1 MARVIVIKRED
12 ELRGMRDACKVTA
25 KIRDAIVQCVAA
37 GVSTQSLSDYAG
49 ELIRGLGAESAF
61 LNYRG
66 YPGEVC
72 ISVND
77 EVVHGIPGRRRIED
91 GDLGSVDVGVKYGG
105 FIGDCA
111 VTVMVG
117 EVGEEKR
124 RLVRVTQQAL
134 ESGIDGARAGSRVS
148 DISYAVEQC
157 VKRAGFSVVRD
168 FVGHGVGRDLHEE
181 PQIPNFGRAGKG
193 PRLRAGMTL
202 AIEPMVNM
210 GSYEVEVQADGW
222 TVLTKDRKPSAHFE
236 HTILVREEGPEILTL

>member
-1 MARVIVIKRED
+1 VIVIKRED

-91 GDLGSVDVGVKYGG
+91 GDLVSVDVGVKYGG

>member
-91 GDLGSVDVGVKYGG
+91 GDLVSVDVGVKYGG